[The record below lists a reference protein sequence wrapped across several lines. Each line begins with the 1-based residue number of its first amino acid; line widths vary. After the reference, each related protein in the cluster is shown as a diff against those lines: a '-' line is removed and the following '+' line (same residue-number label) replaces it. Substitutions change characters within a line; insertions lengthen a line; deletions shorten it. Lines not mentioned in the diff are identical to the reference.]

1 MEEYLYRLDF
11 QVRDYEIDM
20 QGIVNNSIYQNYLE
34 HTRHEF
40 LKEHGI
46 DFAAYTKG
54 QINLVVVRVE
64 IDYKFPLQS
73 GDRFWIGLNM
83 FKESRLRFAF
93 LQDIYLLPDDK
104 PVLKAKVT
112 GTSLNPNGRPA
123 VSPELEQAFAKL
135 DLQK

>member
-1 MEEYLYRLDF
+1 M
-11 QVRDYEIDM
+11 
-20 QGIVNNSIYQNYLE
+20 
-34 HTRHEF
+34 
-40 LKEHGI
+40 
-46 DFAAYTKG
+46 
-54 QINLVVVRVE
+54 VVRVE

-93 LQDIYLLPDDK
+93 LQDIYILPDDK

-135 DLQK
+135 GLQK